1 MLTFAT
7 DFWPLF
13 GTIVGAGALLT
24 VLLTLVVAKYTPG
37 HSRHFGQAELIPV
50 EIETEHTG
58 PYRTEPSR
66 HAA

>member
-37 HSRHFGQAELIPV
+37 HSRHAELIPV
-50 EIETEHTG
+50 RIDTQRTG
-58 PYRTEPSR
+58 EYSIQPSR